1 MPLPFQC
8 ISAVSFSAAEQQ
20 KNCRNAFKWEGL
32 LNCLNAQGPVQ
43 FYIMTSRF
51 KIQETLFKVDIFVY
65 NIITLAMSYFVDK
78 QDKKAVH
85 VYKY

>member
-1 MPLPFQC
+1 MAPKVNPVKDFISGGVGGVCLVVAGHPFDTLK
-8 ISAVSFSAAEQQ
+8 VAED
-20 KNCRNAFKWEGL
+20 
-32 LNCLNAQGPVQ
+32 
-43 FYIMTSRF
+43 SRF

>member
-1 MPLPFQC
+1 MC
-8 ISAVSFSAAEQQ
+8 GG
-20 KNCRNAFKWEGL
+20 W
-32 LNCLNAQGPVQ
+32 LNLAKA
-43 FYIMTSRF
+43 IF